1 MMETAL
7 RLSLMVFDKVF
18 KELETISKD
27 SQKMTQKAFRSL
39 LLTEEYLESDTESK
53 RQRIHHV
60 LDCYMK
66 TMRADSKLD
75 LPFQML
81 TKLQ

>member
-1 MMETAL
+1 MTVFAYLCKTPHPHVTA
-7 RLSLMVFDKVF
+7 
-18 KELETISKD
+18 KEKD
-27 SQKMTQKAFRSL
+27 LAMAQKAFRFL

-66 TMRADSKLD
+66 TMGADSKLD